1 MNLLLGGGTWPGH
14 LNYAEVTERPRAD
27 VRRILGCFRPYT
39 WPIALAVLCVLVNAL
54 LGVLPPLLI
63 KQAIDDAIPRGDL
76 WQLHLLALGMIA
88 VPLLAG
94 LIGVAQNYL
103 NTLVGQQVMFDL
115 RSQLYEH
122 LQRLSLRFFTGTR
135 AGEITS
141 RLTNDVSG
149 IQNVVTTTLSGIVT
163 NAVVLLSTIVVIV
176 TLDWRLALL
185 ALAILPLFIAPTRR
199 VGRLRQKL
207 AGQTQE
213 KLAALT
219 AFMQETLS
227 ISGYLLVAAFSR
239 ERAEAARFR
248 ALNRDLLVLQIR
260 QAMVGRWFFM
270 ALGLF
275 GAVGPALIYW
285 YGGYLVISGGL
296 TIGTIV
302 AFVAY
307 LARLYAPASALA
319 NVHVDV
325 VTSLALFD
333 RVFQYLDLPRE
344 VAERPGAV
352 ALPPVRGEIV
362 FDRVRFGY
370 TSQRLALDHVSFR
383 VAPGQLV
390 ALVGPSGAGKTT
402 VSYLVPRLYDP
413 LAGTIRVDGYDL
425 RDVTLESLRGQAG
438 MVTQETYLFHA
449 TVAENLRYGR
459 PDASDAELVA
469 ACQAAHIHDFIA
481 SLPQGYATVVGE
493 RGYRLSGGERQRVAI
508 ARVLLKDPRI
518 LILDEATSS
527 LDSRS
532 EALIQAALAPLLRG
546 RTSLVIA
553 HRLSTILAADLILVL
568 DRGRL
573 VEQGTHAELLARE
586 GLYARLYREQFQRQ
600 AARRVDGV
608 QPAPPAGAPGRG

>member
-141 RLTNDVSG
+141 RLTNDVAG

-227 ISGYLLVAAFSR
+227 ISG
-239 ERAEAARFR
+239 
-248 ALNRDLLVLQIR
+248 
-260 QAMVGRWFFM
+260 
-270 ALGLF
+270 
-275 GAVGPALIYW
+275 
-285 YGGYLVISGGL
+285 
-296 TIGTIV
+296 
-302 AFVAY
+302 
-307 LARLYAPASALA
+307 
-319 NVHVDV
+319 
-325 VTSLALFD
+325 
-333 RVFQYLDLPRE
+333 
-344 VAERPGAV
+344 
-352 ALPPVRGEIV
+352 
-362 FDRVRFGY
+362 
-370 TSQRLALDHVSFR
+370 
-383 VAPGQLV
+383 
-390 ALVGPSGAGKTT
+390 
-402 VSYLVPRLYDP
+402 
-413 LAGTIRVDGYDL
+413 
-425 RDVTLESLRGQAG
+425 
-438 MVTQETYLFHA
+438 
-449 TVAENLRYGR
+449 
-459 PDASDAELVA
+459 
-469 ACQAAHIHDFIA
+469 
-481 SLPQGYATVVGE
+481 
-493 RGYRLSGGERQRVAI
+493 
-508 ARVLLKDPRI
+508 
-518 LILDEATSS
+518 
-527 LDSRS
+527 
-532 EALIQAALAPLLRG
+532 
-546 RTSLVIA
+546 
-553 HRLSTILAADLILVL
+553 
-568 DRGRL
+568 
-573 VEQGTHAELLARE
+573 
-586 GLYARLYREQFQRQ
+586 
-600 AARRVDGV
+600 
-608 QPAPPAGAPGRG
+608 